1 VGIEFFGG
9 GGCKVLKVMGII
21 TAKLGRT
28 AKSFYSPQPGD
39 TQIELGARQPMLFL
53 KTALPVKAAG
63 GCRVS

>member
-1 VGIEFFGG
+1 
-9 GGCKVLKVMGII
+9 VLKVMGII